1 MVCSDAEQLVELAHV
16 DVSIFLCI
24 LIVVILVHPDAY
36 VDARFLMLVLAQGLT
51 VHRLVHFSLLLSLL
65 IIVNDLKLDR
75 SWPQLRLLF
84 DLLEWVISLQSFS
97 INCNAFYSELF
108 LSILSSLLRW
118 VDVAHRTL
126 RTHYVTVS
134 LALSHRCRRVVLG
147 KHLRALRRLDASVL
161 SWRRLTLR
169 RRSSSLLRCI
179 LSFLLLT

>member
-36 VDARFLMLVLAQGLT
+36 VDARFLMLVLAQGLA
-51 VHRLVHFSLLLSLL
+51 VHRLVHFSLFLSLL
-65 IIVNDLKLDR
+65 IIVNDLKLDG
-75 SWPQLRLLF
+75 SWPHWRLLF

-97 INCNAFYSELF
+97 INCNSFYPELF

-118 VDVAHRTL
+118 VDVAHSAL
-126 RTHYVTVS
+126 RTHYITVS
-134 LALSHRCRRVVLG
+134 LALSHCCRGVVLG
-147 KHLRALRRLDASVL
+147 KHLRALWWLDASVL

-169 RRSSSLLRCI
+169 RRSSSLLRRI